1 LHPLFQAPDATAPST
16 ASPAAIKSGDI
27 VAGADGVPM
36 NVRSI
41 NDGRLLCTWMTERG
55 TRQVQF
61 FDLGTVRLLYA
72 LSHLN
77 ERGRPHGEEQREWRT
92 RADARLHVDPDA
104 QSSATWDLT
113 AAGERS
119 GSGSQSLWQYLPHK

>member
-1 LHPLFQAPDATAPST
+1 M
-16 ASPAAIKSGDI
+16 
-27 VAGADGVPM
+27 AGADGVPM

-41 NDGRLLCTWMTERG
+41 NEGRILCTWMNEFG
-55 TRQVQF
+55 TRVVQF
-61 FDLGTVRLLYA
+61 FDMESVQLLYA

-104 QSSATWDLT
+104 QARDTWDLPL
-113 AAGERS
+113 AGARS
-119 GSGSQSLWQYLPHK
+119 GTGSESLWQFLPNE

>member
-1 LHPLFQAPDATAPST
+1 LDPSSKAAADT
-16 ASPAAIKSGDI
+16 PVTGAAAAAIKSGDI
-27 VAGADGVPM
+27 VACADGVPM

-41 NDGRLLCTWMTERG
+41 NEGRLLCTWMNARG
-55 TRQVQF
+55 ARQVQF
-61 FDLGTVRLLYA
+61 FDLASVHLLYA

-104 QSSATWDLT
+104 QPAATWDLT
-113 AAGERS
+113 VAGQRS
-119 GSGSQSLWQYLPHK
+119 GSGSQSLWQYLPNK